1 LDSVIRSTKYKNIL
15 SALNRIELG
24 KGEVFIF
31 TFSLVQIL
39 ATEGLNSVVA
49 NKLLNLI
56 EK

>member
-49 NKLLNLI
+49 NKLFF
-56 EK
+56 EFD